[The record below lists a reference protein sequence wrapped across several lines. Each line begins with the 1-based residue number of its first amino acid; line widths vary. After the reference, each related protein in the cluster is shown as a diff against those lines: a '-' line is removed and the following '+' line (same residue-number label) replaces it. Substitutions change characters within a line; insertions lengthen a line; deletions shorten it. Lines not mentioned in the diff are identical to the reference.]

1 MDEFS
6 KYLED
11 MRKANQQMNDQI
23 EKGLRVMY
31 THLEGQL
38 NQLNQEIEVIKNSY
52 KVVGNAMDS
61 IDNWQ
66 TEQNLQSSMEGVD
79 VSVINQ
85 ETVEAI
91 ESEYQNQMEP
101 EMSAEEISGVNDEEQ
116 NYSEKMNTQ
125 EEPNMQKQ
133 AFLSLVKECKS
144 GTMLEIDKQVIEKC
158 IEKSV
163 KPGVKV
169 KNKPKTRKIDWE
181 RAKRNIV
188 KFVGACVVVT
198 SVGIIVGMHADDIY
212 ANHLRSEALD
222 TYTETIYE
230 PNTSKE
236 WIYSDSGNRQIYV
249 HDWRTLIEQT
259 QNVYENPIV
268 GFYMLYTKLDEESKK
283 NYMNTIMAEFNL
295 YYGTDYK
302 DVEDILKKNNFK
314 DFKALSKY
322 VSFEIY
328 RMGAEEVS
336 VYDESQDSAVRR

>member
-85 ETVEAI
+85 ETVKAI
-91 ESEYQNQMEP
+91 ESEYQNQMEQ
-101 EMSAEEISGVNDEEQ
+101 EMSAEEISGVIDEEQ
-116 NYSEKMNTQ
+116 NYSEKMNAQ

-169 KNKPKTRKIDWE
+169 KNKQK
-181 RAKRNIV
+181 AKKMDENKFKKNV
-188 KFVGACVVVT
+188 LKFVGTCAVLT
-198 SVGIIVGMHADDIY
+198 SVLMVGSTYADDIY
-212 ANHLRSEALD
+212 AYHLRSEALE

-230 PNTSKE
+230 PNTNKE
-236 WIYSDSGNRQIYV
+236 WVHSDKGNRQIYV
-249 HDWRTLIEQT
+249 HDWKKLMEQT
-259 QNVYENPIV
+259 HETYENPIV
-268 GFYMLYTKLDEESKK
+268 GFYMLYTKLDKESKN

-302 DVEDILKKNNFK
+302 DVEDVLTKNNFK

-328 RMGAEEVS
+328 RMEAEEVS
-336 VYDESQDSAVRR
+336 VYDESQDSTVRR